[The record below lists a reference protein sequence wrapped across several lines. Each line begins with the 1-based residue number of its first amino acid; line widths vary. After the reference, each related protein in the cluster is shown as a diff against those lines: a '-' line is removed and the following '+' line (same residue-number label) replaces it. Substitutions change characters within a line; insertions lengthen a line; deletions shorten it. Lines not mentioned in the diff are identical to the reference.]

1 MTFLERFSNCQHAQ
15 LKYVAGVVQLFRAGI
30 EKQLPSLSG
39 TKLIFI
45 HNKSIDG
52 VSDNHSFRLPIHS
65 RRENA
70 DLMLLKIIPQDVGGK
85 NRMMRKG
92 VGLFGQRV
100 KRTGGMKH
108 RLVLLNQIDEF

>member
-1 MTFLERFSNCQHAQ
+1 MTFLERFSNGQHAQ
-15 LKYVAGVVQLFRAGI
+15 FKYVAGVIQLFRASI

-52 VSDNHSFRLPIHS
+52 VSDHHGFRLSIHS
-65 RRENA
+65 RRKNA
-70 DLMLLKIIPQDVGGK
+70 DPMLLKIIPQYGGGK

-100 KRTGGMKH
+100 
-108 RLVLLNQIDEF
+108 